1 MGMLGTDLRAHRKT
15 RKLTLEAVSAKC
27 GLSYRTVWNLEQGRG
42 TYSCLEKLLKSF
54 ALEVAGRN
62 LPSGEHLGQQLQI
75 LRQRRKM
82 SLEAV
87 CQVAGISKAALHS
100 LETKGVRQIAIVE
113 KVSAVLGAGLYLKPV
128 ADEKSF
134 YTHAG
139 NSSGQN
145 FWRTP
150 AWVVEALTSVFGV
163 FDLDPCTYSRR
174 TNGIARVGFIP
185 EDNGLELAWFGQVFV
200 NPPYG
205 RELTVWI
212 EKMVR
217 EATAPKVSLLVGL
230 VPART
235 DTKWWHLAVKSGAT
249 IVFLK
254 GRLKF
259 GDGQQS
265 APFPS
270 ALLLWKLP
278 PLLVSQIGEVFPE
291 SQIVEGGR

>member
-1 MGMLGTDLRAHRKT
+1 MLGAELREYRKNQ
-15 RKLTLEAVSAKC
+15 KLSLETVSEKC

-42 TYSCLEKLLKSF
+42 TYSCLEKVLESF

-62 LPSGEHLGQQLQI
+62 LPGGDHLGQQLRI
-75 LRQRRKM
+75 LRQRRSM
-82 SLEAV
+82 SMDAA
-87 CQVAGISKAALHS
+87 CQVARISKAGLHS
-100 LETKGVRQIAIVE
+100 LETRGVRQIAILE

-128 ADEKSF
+128 SEKKSF

-139 NSSGQN
+139 NSFGQN

-150 AWVVEALTSVFGV
+150 VWVLEALKSVFGV

-205 RELTVWI
+205 RELSVWV
-212 EKMVR
+212 EKMVQ
-217 EATAPKVSLLVGL
+217 ESASPEVSLLVGL

-259 GDGQQS
+259 GDGEQS

-270 ALLLWKLP
+270 ALLLWKFP

-291 SQIVEGGR
+291 SQIVEGIR